1 MASALTLCAV
11 NAPPTQAADSTVVA
25 CSEKAL
31 VDAVNEANAAG
42 GGSLNLAPFCTYTL
56 TSAHSAGGAGG
67 PAGVPNITTPISMT
81 GLVTEIVRAPGAA
94 PFRIFEVDGPSHD
107 PAAHGQLSLNTLTL
121 TRGNAGLGVGGAIA
135 NLGGVVNLTASSIR
149 DSAASY
155 GGGIY
160 SDNSLVVSASTV
172 HDNIATVAGGGIYKN
187 AGSVLLLVSPV
198 TNNSPANCAATPP
211 LLPDC

>member
-11 NAPPTQAADSTVVA
+11 SAPPTQAAVPTLVA
-25 CSEKAL
+25 CSEQAL
-31 VDAVNEANAAG
+31 VDAVNGANAAG

-67 PAGVPNITTPISMT
+67 PAGVPNITTSISMT

-107 PAAHGQLSLNTLTL
+107 PAAHGQLSLNTLTI
-121 TRGNAGLGVGGAIA
+121 TRGDAGLGVGGGIA
-135 NLGGVVNLTASSIR
+135 NLGGIVNLTASSIR

-160 SDNSLVVSASTV
+160 SDNSLVASASTV